1 MKLLQS
7 TFILFIYFIFFSSS
21 IITAQ
26 QEQVAFKHGVFEI
39 DQQTRQEL
47 GILEKYKEDYQKARL
62 LRDQNNNYFVEITYL
77 KRGTTWTEKYEL
89 SQSELE
95 SIRNSINSNTN
106 ISPSST
112 STNKTENGRYG
123 LITSATLHSIHQGIF
138 ISQLMSKEYKYVDP
152 WGGGVYTEIERTKFG
167 KIFPYIFSTATF
179 ATTLALTN
187 NKYINPAAANAHF
200 WSSGVG
206 LAHGS
211 AIMLM
216 VEDEYDYN
224 QKLLSIMG
232 VTSLAEGWLMY
243 YLAKRNNIDYARSMA
258 WNTGNIWGTLGGAY
272 LSTIALDEEGLE
284 GSGGR
289 QIFGTSMI
297 AGGIGGIFLMNHIQL
312 KYPRSSGD
320 YRAINSLGIAS
331 SVFSSGLMYDAES
344 IRAGSIYGLLS
355 STAGLALGYVSTVN
369 TSFSQMEGALIG
381 VGTGVAG
388 LLGIGIASIA
398 DYDSEFA
405 YSALVGGCAMAGWLG
420 TYLYF
425 TQTGHRAAK
434 KKADKK
440 MNYNFEINPSGL
452 VFMKSAPE
460 QQYNMLRNSVNMDLV
475 SFRAQF

>member
-1 MKLLQS
+1 MKSLHS
-7 TFILFIYFIFFSSS
+7 TLFLIVSFIIFCSS
-21 IITAQ
+21 TLVGQ

-39 DQQTRQEL
+39 DQNVRQQL
-47 GILEKYKEDYQKARL
+47 GILDKYKENYQTARL
-62 LRDQNNNYFVEITYL
+62 LRDENNKYFVEITYL
-77 KRGTTWTEKYEL
+77 KRGITWTEKYEL

-95 SIRNSINSNTN
+95 SIRNSIGSIN

-112 STNKTENGRYG
+112 SINKTQNGRYG
-123 LITSATLHSIHQGIF
+123 LITSATLHSIYQGIF
-138 ISQLMSKEYKYVDP
+138 LSQLMSTDD
-152 WGGGVYTEIERTKFG
+152 GRTKVG
-167 KIFPYIFSTATF
+167 RIFPYIFATGTF
-179 ATTLALTN
+179 ATTLVLTN
-187 NKYINPAAANAHF
+187 NKYINPAAANVHF
-200 WSSGVG
+200 WSSGIG

-224 QKLLSIMG
+224 HKLLSVIG

-243 YLAKRNNIDYARSMA
+243 YLARRNNIDYARSMA

-272 LSTIALDEEGLE
+272 LSNIVIEDIIDE
-284 GSGGR
+284 SPGR
-289 QIFGTSMI
+289 QIFGASLI
-297 AGGIGGIFLMNHIQL
+297 AGGIGGVFLMNHLQH
-312 KYPRSSGD
+312 KFPRSSGD
-320 YRAINSLGIAS
+320 FRAINSLGIAS
-331 SVFSSGLMYDAES
+331 TVFGAGLIFESES
-344 IRAGSIYGLLS
+344 IRGGSLYGLLS

-369 TSFSQMEGALIG
+369 TSFTQMEGALIG

-388 LLGIGIASIA
+388 LLGIGIASIV
-398 DYDSEFA
+398 DNDSLFGV
-405 YSALVGGCAMAGWLG
+405 SALVGGCAMAGWLG

-434 KKADKK
+434 KKEDKK
-440 MNYNFEINPSGL
+440 MNYNFGINPSGL